1 MAFLVVLGVGLGLK
15 PLHAQTSFGTIL
27 GTVTDTSQAAI
38 PGVAITV
45 TNVNTG
51 IARHVDTDAVG
62 SYRVD
67 SLNPG
72 MYTVKAE
79 HPGFQTTEA
88 TNTQVQVAVITTTN
102 ITMQVGTVTQT
113 VEVTAA
119 APLLQTAAATVGT
132 VVNNTNV
139 VTLPLDGRN
148 FTELISLIPGA
159 VPTWSATYQIAGGM
173 NYSVSGNRFE
183 QNNFTLD
190 GVYDNEEMF
199 KTYAIQPSID
209 AIQEFKIQ
217 TNITS
222 AEYGQAAGANVNVAV
237 KSGTNQIH
245 GSLFEFWR
253 GDKMDAND
261 WFRNASVGQHYGNP
275 RYVRNQFGGTMGGPV
290 YIPHVYNG
298 KDRSFWFFDYE
309 GSRVRK
315 GSSQTG
321 YLPTA
326 AQWQGDLRDQA
337 LLFPG
342 DTMTT
347 PVIFDPLTTTEVSP
361 GKYSRTPVSC
371 NGQVNMICP
380 SAINPWIN
388 AYNGVFYTPYLT
400 SQPAG
405 THNVLTIN
413 PSPFTQNGYQ
423 WTVRGDQK
431 LRENLNFFARMSLAD
446 AVQDSVQSLPNLFE
460 PLLNNFRNGVGS
472 FTMVVNPTTVI
483 DWRLGFN
490 RTNLEANATDPAP
503 GWPAF
508 LAAHP
513 INGTPVKDA
522 AFPEFPTLG
531 ISGGGI
537 SGPYQETFPF
547 IENQYQVDGAI
558 SKIKGKH
565 TIKAGIE
572 FLDFR
577 SLDDGNFTSQFSFD
591 NLATVDP
598 QNIGSTGSALAS
610 YLLGY
615 PTNTDQELGYTAF
628 YERQTRWQPYL
639 QDDIKLTRKLTV
651 NLGIRYEYNQWGV
664 ERHDRAAQWDPETP
678 PYSAYLFASYNNI
691 DKLPANTRRSIR
703 DPDFKDF
710 APRLGL
716 AYQIKPKTTF
726 RSGFGMFYTSNYMW
740 EAQGVRAGYPFAISA
755 TNSTLI
761 TSTTTANTNLPNNI
775 GGIGNSIQTVLSPS
789 IEPGPGAPET
799 NDHDLGRKDKHTYAM
814 QWNGGIQH
822 MLTNSLMLEVDY
834 VGSRT
839 VKGSTFINGNV
850 AAPGPG
856 NVPGQ
861 SFKPGTPQ
869 HPFLYGNNWGAVS
882 LMDNLAYA
890 NYHSLQVKL
899 EKRFS
904 NGLQFLTSYTWSH
917 YMDLGGSGFGNSVAP
932 QNPFN
937 MRSDYSRG
945 LTDYR
950 HILTFSYFY
959 QLPFGQGQKF
969 LSNAHGPLN
978 QAVKGWKLTG
988 IIHYNSGGV
997 MNVGYPSDVA
1007 NIGPRANSERP
1018 NWVGGF
1024 PRRELVA
1031 TDRRLGWLN
1040 QANYAPPTQ
1049 YTFGTAGRNLE
1060 TTPGSGYFNPGI
1072 LKDFPLQGEA
1082 KVLEVRFE
1090 FFNFLNQHSMG
1101 CIDSTYNDA
1110 NFGTASCTDQG
1121 SREVQLGMKLLF

>member
-1 MAFLVVLGVGLGLK
+1 MRTPNIARSLIRGVAFLVVLGVGLGLK

-446 AVQDSVQSLPNLFE
+446 AVQDSVSLC
-460 PLLNNFRNGVGS
+460 RICS
-472 FTMVVNPTTVI
+472 
-483 DWRLGFN
+483 N
-490 RTNLEANATDPAP
+490 R
-503 GWPAF
+503 
-508 LAAHP
+508 
-513 INGTPVKDA
+513 
-522 AFPEFPTLG
+522 
-531 ISGGGI
+531 S
-537 SGPYQETFPF
+537 
-547 IENQYQVDGAI
+547 
-558 SKIKGKH
+558 
-565 TIKAGIE
+565 
-572 FLDFR
+572 
-577 SLDDGNFTSQFSFD
+577 
-591 NLATVDP
+591 
-598 QNIGSTGSALAS
+598 
-610 YLLGY
+610 
-615 PTNTDQELGYTAF
+615 
-628 YERQTRWQPYL
+628 
-639 QDDIKLTRKLTV
+639 
-651 NLGIRYEYNQWGV
+651 
-664 ERHDRAAQWDPETP
+664 
-678 PYSAYLFASYNNI
+678 
-691 DKLPANTRRSIR
+691 
-703 DPDFKDF
+703 
-710 APRLGL
+710 
-716 AYQIKPKTTF
+716 
-726 RSGFGMFYTSNYMW
+726 
-740 EAQGVRAGYPFAISA
+740 
-755 TNSTLI
+755 
-761 TSTTTANTNLPNNI
+761 
-775 GGIGNSIQTVLSPS
+775 
-789 IEPGPGAPET
+789 
-799 NDHDLGRKDKHTYAM
+799 
-814 QWNGGIQH
+814 
-822 MLTNSLMLEVDY
+822 
-834 VGSRT
+834 
-839 VKGSTFINGNV
+839 
-850 AAPGPG
+850 
-856 NVPGQ
+856 
-861 SFKPGTPQ
+861 
-869 HPFLYGNNWGAVS
+869 
-882 LMDNLAYA
+882 
-890 NYHSLQVKL
+890 
-899 EKRFS
+899 
-904 NGLQFLTSYTWSH
+904 
-917 YMDLGGSGFGNSVAP
+917 
-932 QNPFN
+932 
-937 MRSDYSRG
+937 
-945 LTDYR
+945 
-950 HILTFSYFY
+950 
-959 QLPFGQGQKF
+959 
-969 LSNAHGPLN
+969 
-978 QAVKGWKLTG
+978 
-988 IIHYNSGGV
+988 
-997 MNVGYPSDVA
+997 
-1007 NIGPRANSERP
+1007 
-1018 NWVGGF
+1018 
-1024 PRRELVA
+1024 
-1031 TDRRLGWLN
+1031 
-1040 QANYAPPTQ
+1040 
-1049 YTFGTAGRNLE
+1049 
-1060 TTPGSGYFNPGI
+1060 
-1072 LKDFPLQGEA
+1072 
-1082 KVLEVRFE
+1082 
-1090 FFNFLNQHSMG
+1090 
-1101 CIDSTYNDA
+1101 
-1110 NFGTASCTDQG
+1110 
-1121 SREVQLGMKLLF
+1121 